1 MTSKFSGRCLC
12 GSVNFEC
19 SAEPVFQACCHCDDC
34 RRSSGGIYGSY
45 AFVPTEALKVAGIVH
60 SYKHQGGSGSTMT
73 KDFCPTC
80 GSPMFG
86 SNSSKPDRRGIRVG
100 VIDDANWFK
109 PQAYVFASKKL
120 TNTPLD
126 PEVKSFDMMPG

>member
-12 GSVNFEC
+12 GSVKFEC
-19 SAEPVFQACCHCDDC
+19 SAEPVF
-34 RRSSGGIYGSY
+34 YGSY

-109 PQAYVFASKKL
+109 PQAYVFTSKKL